1 MKHKV
6 PFTKTGVKFFLDSTL
21 SKIFSDLEN
30 DKCPDKL
37 IISIGNKYL
46 EIDIL
51 ADTWN
56 ELEAFIETALKIEKG
71 EY

>member
-6 PFTKTGVKFFLDSTL
+6 PFTETGVKFFLDSTL
-21 SKIFSDLEN
+21 SKIFSDLDN
-30 DKCPDKL
+30 DQSPDKL
-37 IISIGNKYL
+37 EISIGNKYL
-46 EIDIL
+46 EIEIL

-56 ELEAFIETALKIEKG
+56 ELEAFIKTALSIDKG